1 MKRINYKIMSEI
13 NFGTEDEP
21 DIRQNIRGKSLPYT
35 EANYQLAL
43 SEAYNGEV
51 TIEDDG
57 QSEPKPSESEQL
69 RHDVDELQ
77 EALNMILMGVTE

>member
-1 MKRINYKIMSEI
+1 MRRIKYQIMTEI
-13 NFGTEDEP
+13 NLGTEDEP
-21 DIRQNIRGKSLPYT
+21 DIRQNIRGKSIPYT
-35 EANYQLAL
+35 DTNYQLAL
-43 SEAYNGEV
+43 QEAYQGEV